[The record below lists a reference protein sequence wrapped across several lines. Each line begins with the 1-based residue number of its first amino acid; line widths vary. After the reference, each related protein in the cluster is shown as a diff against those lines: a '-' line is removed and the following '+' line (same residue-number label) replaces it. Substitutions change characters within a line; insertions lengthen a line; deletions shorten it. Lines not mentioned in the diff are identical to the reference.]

1 MGIDHVVVRQKDAAQ
16 TPSKNMETKFQSIK
30 KFVEDWLPFTK
41 VPIYLFG
48 IYLLEPKIF
57 VLRWTFSFGLW
68 PICICIF
75 FLNSYIDFG
84 WHHLCRLYIGT
95 DCVFFA
101 EKDSNWREHK
111 NLTKIMPKMQN
122 FIIQP
127 DQSKRVNW
135 IVLARKRSIKCNSY
149 SGRTNQRAL
158 KDW

>member
-30 KFVEDWLPFTK
+30 EVVEDWLPFTK

-57 VLRWTFSFGLW
+57 VLQWTFSFGLW

-95 DCVFFA
+95 DCVFLLRKTRIG
-101 EKDSNWREHK
+101 ESIKILQKLCQKCRILLS
-111 NLTKIMPKMQN
+111 NLT
-122 FIIQP
+122 
-127 DQSKRVNW
+127 S
-135 IVLARKRSIKCNSY
+135 
-149 SGRTNQRAL
+149 QREL
-158 KDW
+158 IELFWLEKGV